1 MEEHNQARRFTN
13 LVDAVYDRNAK
24 LVLVSDESD
33 VRIDTLLDGVTKLQ
47 DVTESARTGSGYL
60 KYLISAPGT
69 CSCIEKC

>member
-33 VRIDTLLDGVTKLQ
+33 VRIDTLLEGVTKLQ
-47 DVTESARTGSGYL
+47 DVRGEGVVALPVTIQS
-60 KYLISAPGT
+60 
-69 CSCIEKC
+69 